1 MDKEDVVQIYK
12 EKKNNN
18 KYTKEYYSAINK
30 EQNVSFVEMCMDQA
44 RHIEWRK
51 SEREKQIL

>member
-44 RHIEWRK
+44 RHIE
-51 SEREKQIL
+51 

>member
-1 MDKEDVVQIYK
+1 MVQIYK

-30 EQNVSFVEMCMDQA
+30 EQNVSFVEM
-44 RHIEWRK
+44 
-51 SEREKQIL
+51 

>member
-12 EKKNNN
+12 EKKN

-30 EQNVSFVEMCMDQA
+30 EQNVSFVEMFMDQV